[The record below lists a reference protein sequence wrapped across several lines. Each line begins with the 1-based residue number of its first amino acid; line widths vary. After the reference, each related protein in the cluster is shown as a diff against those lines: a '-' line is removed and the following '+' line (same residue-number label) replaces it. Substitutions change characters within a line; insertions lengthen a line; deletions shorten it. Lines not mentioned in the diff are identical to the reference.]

1 MSRSS
6 WKCTYIH
13 SDFYSQYQNGI
24 NGEEIILV
32 NRNTM
37 LTEDML
43 GLKISVYNGLRF
55 FSFIVDS
62 DKLGYK
68 VGEFAPTRKK
78 PIQKKKRNKW
88 DKKLTL

>member
-55 FSFIVDS
+55 FSFIIDS
-62 DKLGYK
+62 EKLGNK
-68 VGEFAPTRKK
+68 EGEFAPKRKK
-78 PIQKKKRNKW
+78 KIKKK
-88 DKKLTL
+88 KKK